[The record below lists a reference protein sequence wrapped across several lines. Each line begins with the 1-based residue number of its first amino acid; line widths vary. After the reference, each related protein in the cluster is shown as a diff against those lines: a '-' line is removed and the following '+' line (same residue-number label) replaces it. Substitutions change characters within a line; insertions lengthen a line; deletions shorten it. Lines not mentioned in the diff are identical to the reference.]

1 MKQITSIKNFL
12 FSILLLLNTSLF
24 AEVSIIGLEIP
35 GLHQNDGEGVYD
47 KIVNQTVVRKRLANL
62 NVYPP
67 TRAEELFETCK
78 NCCLTPANKNPEFY
92 DFPSPIVE
100 TDPMNTA
107 KIYIFVKQGAKV
119 ISKLKDLKG
128 KEVGI
133 RRGMPYGKSFER
145 SKLNTH
151 SVNTIEKNI
160 FLTLT
165 NRLDAF
171 IAYVPDAYYAFR
183 NVRVEPFP
191 HEVSKP
197 LAVHPDRLVCKG
209 VSVEFINQF
218 NKLLGDLRNSNELK
232 KILGDNY
239 IPE

>member
-1 MKQITSIKNFL
+1 MKQSTSIKNCLFSAFL
-12 FSILLLLNTSLF
+12 FLSTSLF

-35 GLHQNDGEGVYD
+35 GLHQNDGQGVYD

-67 TRAEELFETCK
+67 SRAEELFGTCE

-92 DFPSPIVE
+92 DFPSHIV
-100 TDPMNTA
+100 A